1 MQLGGEMGIRIN
13 IDKSVLSYG
22 KGNVVVEVSGNTI
35 GECLNRLVKRRP
47 ALKKAIF
54 DENGRLY
61 ADNLIKVN
69 GEYISSNHLDKS
81 VKDGDQIEIIKY
93 TGG

>member
-1 MQLGGEMGIRIN
+1 MGIKIN

-22 KGNVVVEVSGNTI
+22 KGNVVVEVSGNTV

-47 ALKKAIF
+47 TLKKALF

-61 ADNLIKVN
+61 VNNLIKVN
-69 GEYISSNHLDKS
+69 GEYISSNHLAKS
-81 VKDGDQIEIIKY
+81 VKDGDQIEMIKY
-93 TGG
+93 TDG